1 MPTAL
6 AQLGRTSAPAPLADA
21 VALSGF
27 LDLLPDPRGVR
38 GRRYRLS
45 ALVAAAAASVL
56 AGARSLTAIT
66 EWISDANNSPKGAP
80 HVRRFPAAG
89 RRERNKQLK
98 LDRITAAAHELFAE
112 RGINEVTTQQIA
124 DKADIGTGTLFLYAK
139 TKGELLL
146 LVQNSLYA
154 EALERGRADAE
165 DIPDTLDAVM
175 TIVRPVVECNRTQ
188 VDNGR
193 VHLREMIF
201 GDPAEPHHHEA
212 LTITGRNEQA
222 VAAVLCRDAQVSE
235 ADAATTAR
243 VVSAVTFLAM
253 AASVNVAASVD
264 EILRDIREQIAVLLR
279 R

>member
-1 MPTAL
+1 MP
-6 AQLGRTSAPAPLADA
+6 G
-21 VALSGF
+21 
-27 LDLLPDPRGVR
+27 
-38 GRRYRLS
+38 
-45 ALVAAAAASVL
+45 ASQPV
-56 AGARSLTAIT
+56 
-66 EWISDANNSPKGAP
+66 
-80 HVRRFPAAG
+80 G

-112 RGINEVTTQQIA
+112 RGIDEVTTQQIA

-165 DIPDTLDAVM
+165 NIPETLDAVM
-175 TIVRPVVECNRTQ
+175 AIVRPVVECNRTQ

-193 VHLREMIF
+193 VYLREMVF

-212 LTITGRNEQA
+212 LTITGQTEQA
-222 VAAVLCRDAQVSE
+222 VTAVLRRDARVSE

-243 VVSAVTFLAM
+243 VVSAVMFLAM